1 MRIDVSL
8 RVVGLML
15 IAVGGLACLAPF
27 AVLGYGMWEESQ
39 LTQSWSQQFA
49 TAPTTPADGAGRSS
63 AGPDNA
69 TPDPQRADAL
79 PALFAIRVA
88 KIGYYAAVRQGVSL
102 DVLATGPGHYPT
114 TAMPGKPGLVAI
126 AAHNTFWIPF
136 GKLEPGDAVE
146 LETRYGKFNYR
157 ITGTRIVEA
166 DDRTVLAQTTDPR
179 LVLTTCWPLWA
190 GNLAP
195 QRLAIFARQV

>member
-1 MRIDVSL
+1 MRTPS
-8 RVVGLML
+8 RRSSRSGWRRS
-15 IAVGGLACLAPF
+15 A
-27 AVLGYGMWEESQ
+27 
-39 LTQSWSQQFA
+39 
-49 TAPTTPADGAGRSS
+49 TTP
-63 AGPDNA
+63 P
-69 TPDPQRADAL
+69 
-79 PALFAIRVA
+79 
-88 KIGYYAAVRQGVSL
+88 
-102 DVLATGPGHYPT
+102 
-114 TAMPGKPGLVAI
+114 I